1 MKWLWIILGSLAGIA
16 ALVAIVGVMLPVKHV
31 ASRHAR
37 FRKPPAELWPSIS
50 PGTSQQTFKQDD
62 VNYEVV
68 DAIPGRRLVTKIA
81 DKNLPYGGSWTYEI
95 VPDGSGSVLSI
106 TEAGEVYNPI
116 FRFVSKFVM
125 GHTATIDS
133 GLKEIGKKT
142 GEDVK
147 IEDQAAAR

>member
-1 MKWLWIILGSLAGIA
+1 MKWIWIILGSLAGIV
-16 ALVAIVGVMLPVKHV
+16 ALVAIIGAMLPVKHV

-37 FRKPPAELWPSIS
+37 FQKSPAELWPSIS

-95 VPDGSGSVLSI
+95 LPDGSGS
-106 TEAGEVYNPI
+106 
-116 FRFVSKFVM
+116 M
-125 GHTATIDS
+125 
-133 GLKEIGKKT
+133 
-142 GEDVK
+142 
-147 IEDQAAAR
+147 